1 MPGYPSLR
9 RKGQLGRM
17 LLHLVSRSRDA
28 AKHPAVHKTVINNKV
43 TLHTMVATTLK

>member
-9 RKGQLGRM
+9 RKGQLGRI

-28 AKHPAVHKTVINNKV
+28 AKQPAMHRTVTNNKV
-43 TLHTMVATTLK
+43 PLPKMVAATLR